1 MHRVDLM
8 DKPLV
13 GDAGGI
19 RPEEAKLEIFSGIE
33 RFEGLIDQEAL
44 PVGVRFAK
52 QRDEFGAAPAPRLV
66 DVPDHVDGNDVAE
79 LAGLD
84 ELVRSEERRVGK
96 ECRSRWSPYH

>member
-1 MHRVDLM
+1 AVTPAVTAAICHHAARPRQAREPMHRVDLM

-44 PVGVRFAK
+44 PGGVRFAK
-52 QRDEFGAAPAPRLV
+52 QRDECGTAR
-66 DVPDHVDGNDVAE
+66 VAR
-79 LAGLD
+79 
-84 ELVRSEERRVGK
+84 RSFMG
-96 ECRSRWSPYH
+96 CGMGFST